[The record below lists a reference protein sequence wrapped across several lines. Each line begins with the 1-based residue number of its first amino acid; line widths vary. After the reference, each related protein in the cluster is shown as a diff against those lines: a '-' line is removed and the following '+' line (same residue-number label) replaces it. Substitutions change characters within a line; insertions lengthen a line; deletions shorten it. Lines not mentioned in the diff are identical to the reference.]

1 MLDFTS
7 RPKVHEQVTALI
19 DAALVAERAAQT
31 RRTYLGGSRLGASC
45 ERALQYEYAQA
56 PVDEGKDFDGRRLRI
71 FEVGHTFEA
80 LAIRWLRLAGFDL
93 LTSIESEEPEG
104 EQFGFSVA
112 DGRIQ
117 GHGDGIVVGG
127 PPELGWRYPMLL
139 EIKSMADKPF
149 KECVK
154 KGVTLSKPVYAA
166 QMAVYQAY
174 LHNALNDMLNDVLR
188 ESCPELPLGL
198 ADNPALYVAVN
209 KDTQALWFELVPFD
223 GSLAQRM
230 SDRGVRVVQATDA
243 HELLPRGFA
252 QQTHVE
258 CRMCSYAQRCWR
270 ESR

>member
-1 MLDFTS
+1 MLDFNS

-19 DAALVAERAAQT
+19 DAALVTERAAQPK
-31 RRTYLGGSRLGASC
+31 RTYLGGSRLGASC

-56 PVDEGKDFDGRRLRI
+56 SVDEGKDFDGRRLRI
-71 FEVGHTFEA
+71 FELGHTFEA

-93 LTSIESEEPEG
+93 ITAQPDG

-117 GHGDGIVVGG
+117 GHADGIVVGG
-127 PPELGWRYPMLL
+127 PPELSWRYPMLL

-154 KGVTLSKPVYAA
+154 KGVRLSKPVYAA

-174 LHNALNDMLNDVLR
+174 LHNALNDVLR
-188 ESCPELPLGL
+188 ESHPETALGL

-243 HELLPRGFA
+243 NELLPRGFA
-252 QQTHVE
+252 QATHVE
-258 CRMCSYAQRCWR
+258 CRMCSYAQRCWK

>member
-1 MLDFTS
+1 MLDFNH
-7 RPKVHEQVTALI
+7 RPKAHEQVTALI
-19 DAALVAERAAQT
+19 DAALVAERAAQA

-56 PVDEGKDFDGRRLRI
+56 PVDEGQDFDGRRLRI
-71 FEVGHTFEA
+71 FEVGHSFEA
-80 LAIRWLRLAGFDL
+80 LAIRWLRLAGFEL
-93 LTSIESEEPEG
+93 LTTQIDG

-127 PPELGWRYPMLL
+127 PPELSWRYPMLL

-154 KGVTLSKPVYAA
+154 KGVTLAKPVYAA

-174 LHNALNDMLNDVLR
+174 LNEALNKGLR
-188 ESCPELPLGL
+188 QSSSPSPLGL
-198 ADNPALYVAVN
+198 SDNPALYVAVN

-252 QQTHVE
+252 QATHVE

-270 ESR
+270 DVQ

>member
-1 MLDFTS
+1 MLDYNHK
-7 RPKVHEQVTALI
+7 PKVHEQVTALI
-19 DAALVAERAAQT
+19 DAALVAARAGQQ

-56 PVDEGKDFDGRRLRI
+56 SVDEGQDFDGRRLRI
-71 FEVGHTFEA
+71 FEVGHSFEA
-80 LAIRWLRLAGFDL
+80 LAIRWLRLAGFEL
-93 LTSIESEEPEG
+93 LTAQPDG

-117 GHGDGIVVGG
+117 GHGDGIVVSG

-139 EIKSMADKPF
+139 EIKSMADRQF

-154 KGVTLSKPVYAA
+154 KGVTRAKPVYAA

-174 LHNALNDMLNDVLR
+174 LHDALR
-188 ESCPELPLGL
+188 PTHPEIAPGL
-198 ADNPALYVAVN
+198 ADNPALYVAIN

-230 SDRGVRVVQATDA
+230 SDRGARVVQATDA

-252 QQTHVE
+252 QSTHVE
-258 CRMCSYAQRCWR
+258 CRICSYAQRCWR
-270 ESR
+270 DVQ

>member
-1 MLDFTS
+1 MLDFNS

-19 DAALVAERAAQT
+19 DAALVAERAAQPK
-31 RRTYLGGSRLGASC
+31 RTYLGGSRLGASC

-71 FEVGHTFEA
+71 FEVGHSFEA
-80 LAIRWLRLAGFDL
+80 MAIRWLRLAGFEL
-93 LTSIESEEPEG
+93 LTANMDG

-117 GHGDGIVVGG
+117 GHGDGIVIGG

-154 KGVTLSKPVYAA
+154 KGVTIAKPVYAA
-166 QMAVYQAY
+166 QMSVYQAY
-174 LHNALNDMLNDVLR
+174 LHDTLNDALKKSPSGSALGA
-188 ESCPELPLGL
+188 SLGL
-198 ADNPALYVAVN
+198 SDNPALYVAVN

-223 GSLAQRM
+223 GSLAERM

-252 QQTHVE
+252 EAIHVE
-258 CRMCSYAQRCWR
+258 CRMCSYAQRCWGEAR
-270 ESR
+270 